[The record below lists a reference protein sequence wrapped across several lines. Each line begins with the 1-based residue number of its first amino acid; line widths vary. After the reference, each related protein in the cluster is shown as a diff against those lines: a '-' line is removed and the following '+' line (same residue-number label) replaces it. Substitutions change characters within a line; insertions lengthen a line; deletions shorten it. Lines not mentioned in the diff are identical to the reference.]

1 VREQRS
7 DQVWL
12 AKKREVKTR
21 NEVVNLARGFQG
33 SQGPQ
38 GGCSGCSGELTG
50 EGESRVISA

>member
-21 NEVVNLARGFQG
+21 DEVVNLARGSQG

-38 GGCSGCSGELTG
+38 VSCSGCSGELTG
-50 EGESRVISA
+50 PRASRE